1 MAPNKTA
8 FARVTGG
15 YLAAST
21 GESLLAPLFPVV
33 GRDLGLGTGSAGL
46 AFATLA
52 VSIAVGGLA
61 GGLVLARR
69 GPRIGTVGALL
80 LVAAGAATSAAA
92 DGEPVFLLGQ
102 AVLGFGSGSFFASG
116 LTAVAALAGDRRRGM
131 AMGIF
136 GIAFSGG
143 LALAGGVAA
152 LGDAWGWRSSFLF
165 AAGLALASAATIAPL
180 RLPARAT
187 REARGAPSRARNQS
201 RREALAI
208 PVSVG
213 GVAAACQYGTVAFLP
228 LFAVHEWGLSPAA
241 AALMITVA
249 RILSIPAKL
258 VSGNAAD
265 GAGAVRIARRL
276 GLLLAVLGAWWTIAP
291 GQASA
296 GVWAAV
302 LFAAFVSG
310 LGPVANVLAL
320 EGFAEHAELLGAFR
334 SAQIGLGAATDALIG
349 LTAGL
354 VGLRPA
360 LAVAAVLIPGSLLLV
375 GRNAQAGRESL
386 KSPS

>member
-1 MAPNKTA
+1 MASNKIA

-33 GRDLGLGTGSAGL
+33 GRDLDLGTGSAGL

-52 VSIAVGGLA
+52 ISIAIGGLA
-61 GGLVLARR
+61 GGMVLARR
-69 GPRIGTVGALL
+69 GARMGTLFGLL
-80 LVAAGAATSAAA
+80 LVAAGAATSAVAG
-92 DGEPVFLLGQ
+92 GEPVFLAGQ

-116 LTAVAALAGDRRRGM
+116 LTAAAALAGERRRGM

-152 LGDAWGWRSSFLF
+152 LGEAWGWRASFVF

-180 RLPARAT
+180 RLPARGT
-187 REARGAPSRARNQS
+187 SRAASPAASQS

-228 LFAVHEWGLSPAA
+228 LFAVHEWGISPAA

-320 EGFAEHAELLGAFR
+320 EGFAEHAQLLGAFR

-349 LTAGL
+349 LGAGL
-354 VGLRPA
+354 IGLRPA
-360 LAVAAVLIPGSLLLV
+360 LAVAAVIIPASLLLV

-386 KSPS
+386 KSSS

>member
-1 MAPNKTA
+1 MASNKNA

-33 GRDLGLGTGSAGL
+33 GRDLGLGTGSAGV

-52 VSIAVGGLA
+52 VSIALGGLA

-69 GPRIGTVGALL
+69 GARTGTVFGLL
-80 LVAAGAATSAAA
+80 MVAAGSATSAVAG
-92 DGEPVFLLGQ
+92 GEPVFLVGQ

-116 LTAVAALAGDRRRGM
+116 LTAAAALAGEQRRGM

-152 LGDAWGWRSSFLF
+152 LGDTWGWRASFLF
-165 AAGLALASAATIAPL
+165 ASGLALVSAATIAPL
-180 RLPARAT
+180 RLPARGT
-187 REARGAPSRARNQS
+187 RSAPSTPLSQS

-228 LFAVHEWGLSPAA
+228 LFAVHEWGISPAA

-258 VSGNAAD
+258 MSGNAAD

-276 GLLLAVLGAWWTIAP
+276 GLLLAVLGAWWTIGP
-291 GQASA
+291 GHAAA
-296 GVWAAV
+296 GIWAAV

-360 LAVAAVLIPGSLLLV
+360 LAVAAVVIPGSLLLV

-386 KSPS
+386 GSPS